1 MLLALLASFKL
12 FPNII
17 PARPEQPKETTKES
31 QELATTQESP
41 PPQPTSQ
48 PKSSV
53 EKNIEIIPRAL
64 IETLKHETPS
74 SSLPPS
80 QKPASER
87 NPAKEPT
94 SNTRASSVEKPSKI
108 TPPND
113 IANLKPVT
121 FGVQSVPKQK
131 QDLGSNNSSTKMPF
145 NVSPDI
151 QKMSKK
157 AALNKPSLDQ
167 TDESD
172 WRNYGPFKV
181 DWKNWQP
188 MDGGSIVA
196 RSFNGEDKPVY
207 LAVNCGTKRLNY
219 TNQSTQWMSWKSP
232 QTEYERLLITDICK
246 AMK

>member
-1 MLLALLASFKL
+1 LLLALLASFKL
-12 FPNII
+12 LPNII

-64 IETLKHETPS
+64 IETLKHEAPS

-131 QDLGSNNSSTKMPF
+131 
-145 NVSPDI
+145 
-151 QKMSKK
+151 K

-196 RSFNGEDKPVY
+196 RSFDGEDKPVY
-207 LAVNCGTKRLNY
+207 IAVNCGTKRLNY

-232 QTEYERLLITDICK
+232 QTEYERLLITDICRT
-246 AMK
+246 MK

>member
-1 MLLALLASFKL
+1 
-12 FPNII
+12 
-17 PARPEQPKETTKES
+17 
-31 QELATTQESP
+31 
-41 PPQPTSQ
+41 
-48 PKSSV
+48 
-53 EKNIEIIPRAL
+53 L

-131 QDLGSNNSSTKMPF
+131 
-145 NVSPDI
+145 
-151 QKMSKK
+151 K

-181 DWKNWQP
+181 DWKSWQP

-207 LAVNCGTKRLNY
+207 IAVNCGTKRLIY
-219 TNQSTQWMSWKSP
+219 TNQSTQWICWKSP
-232 QTEYERLLITDICK
+232 QTEYERLLITDICRT
-246 AMK
+246 MK